1 MKHFNDTH
9 IASLLYETVFNNA
22 SSDANKNDGQ
32 TLLLVQILQFLA
44 IHGYLKRPH
53 KIIEELEKV
62 IAQKEGRIT
71 ADVIVKERLTDKE
84 KTELTTALQAS
95 LNVKTVVLQE
105 KVDQRIMGGF
115 KVKVGELVFDNTIKT
130 KLVKLISKLHA

>member
-9 IASLLYETVFNNA
+9 IAKLLYDTVLSTA
-22 SSDANKNDGQ
+22 SSAKNNDGQ
-32 TLLLVQILQFLA
+32 TLLSVQVLQFLA

-62 IAQKEGRIT
+62 IAEKEGRIT
-71 ADVIVKERLTDKE
+71 ADVIVKERLTDGE
-84 KTELTTALQAS
+84 KKDLTAALQTS
-95 LNVKTVVLQE
+95 LNVKTVVLNE